1 MVPKHYSDPLGAEL
15 PALEKNILKY
25 RAMEMLLVLFYAEE
39 LKRDVLDRIQATDRL
54 AISLSTGKQER
65 VPRGVKNPVDRALNA
80 LVADGA
86 VTRRQ
91 KEEIVRLIDY
101 RNVVAHQMHNI
112 LADVSP
118 DRIAREYTY
127 YLPEIPKYDYTA
139 VKRLQYYRGLFD
151 DLYRTHHYATTLT
164 YDQILFGAAEKTFL
178 GEMKRLRRVISRQ
191 IAKRS
196 SYVRRL
202 KDEMS
207 LSGTG
212 LKGGN
217 DPRHPLMCYDDK
229 RLTKRGTEV
238 CFRLFDCG
246 KSPMAVAHLMGLSL
260 RATRKR
266 RREWAN
272 LGGKRRPSV
281 NIDELPKRKF
291 YFRRDR

>member
-1 MVPKHYSDPLGAEL
+1 L
-15 PALEKNILKY
+15 
-25 RAMEMLLVLFYAEE
+25 RA
-39 LKRDVLDRIQATDRL
+39 
-54 AISLSTGKQER
+54 ST
-65 VPRGVKNPVDRALNA
+65 
-80 LVADGA
+80 
-86 VTRRQ
+86 
-91 KEEIVRLIDY
+91 LI
-101 RNVVAHQMHNI
+101 N
-112 LADVSP
+112 
-118 DRIAREYTY
+118 
-127 YLPEIPKYDYTA
+127 LPEIPKYDYTA
-139 VKRLQYYRGLFD
+139 VKRLQYYRDLFD

-196 SYVRRL
+196 SDVRRL